1 MFLWYKFMSNSQQIL
16 YFIHE
21 YFQNKL
27 ENYENLSITDG
38 YVSWG
43 LSLVSSMRLH
53 GTNTIWVDEIK
64 VVKS

>member
-53 GTNTIWVDEIK
+53 GTNTIWVADIK